1 MVTEEEIRKALEEVK
16 YPGFTRNIVSFG
28 MVKKIGI
35 EDSTVDLVL
44 GLTTSDKTVTERIR
58 LDVEAALRKVSGIKT
73 VNLTIHLQNPQIPAQ
88 GPGQQAGIPGVRHA
102 VAVASGKGGVGK
114 STVSVNLA
122 IALQQSGARVGL
134 LDCDVYGPSIP
145 MMMGVHQKPGIAG
158 DKLEPLSNFGIRLM
172 SMGFLVDED
181 SPVIWRGP
189 MIMKTVQQF
198 SRNVN
203 WGKLDYLIIDLPPGT
218 GDTQLSLCQ
227 TLPLSGAVMVTTP
240 QEVALID
247 VRKAA
252 AMFRKVNVP
261 ILGIVENMST
271 FICPSDQKRYDI
283 FGAGG
288 GRREAERTGVPFL
301 GEIPITMEIRQGGDQ
316 GLPVMVAAPESIP
329 GKAFAGVAQAL
340 RRQLEGDSGSRAGP
354 S

>member
-1 MVTEEEIRKALEEVK
+1 MITEDEIKKALEEVK

-28 MVKKIGI
+28 IVKKIGVK
-35 EDSTVDLVL
+35 DSDVDLVL
-44 GLTTSDKTVTERIR
+44 GLTTSDKEVAERIR
-58 LDVEAALRKVSGIKT
+58 EDVEAALRKVAGLK
-73 VNLTIHLQNPQIPAQ
+73 TIHLTINLQAAKAQ
-88 GPGQQAGIPGVRHA
+88 SRPSGIPGVRHV

-114 STVSVNLA
+114 STVAVNLA

-145 MMMGVHQKPGIAG
+145 MMMGVHQKPGITG
-158 DKLEPLSNFGIRLM
+158 DKLEPLVNFGIRLM

-189 MIMKTVQQF
+189 MITKTVQQF
-198 SRNVN
+198 SHNVN
-203 WGKLDYLIIDLPPGT
+203 WGELDYLVIDLPPGT

-288 GRREAERTGVPFL
+288 GRKEAERTGVPFL
-301 GEIPITMEIRQGGDQ
+301 GEITITMEIRQGGDQ
-316 GLPVMVAAPESIP
+316 GLPLMAAAPESIP
-329 GKAFAGVAQAL
+329 GKAFAWVALAL
-340 RRQLEGDSGSRAGP
+340 RHQLETHRSV
-354 S
+354 

>member
-1 MVTEEEIRKALEEVK
+1 MVTEEQIKHALEDVK

-44 GLTTSDKTVTERIR
+44 GLTTSDKEIAGQIHK
-58 LDVEAALRKVSGIKT
+58 DVEAALRKVEGLKT
-73 VNLTIHLQNPQIPAQ
+73 INLTINLQAAKVQN
-88 GPGQQAGIPGVRHA
+88 GPNGIPGVRHV

-114 STVSVNLA
+114 STVAVNLA
-122 IALQQSGARVGL
+122 IALQQGGARVGL
-134 LDCDVYGPSIP
+134 LDCDIYGPSIP
-145 MMMGVHQKPGIAG
+145 LMMGVRERPQVTD
-158 DKLEPLSNFGIRLM
+158 DKLEPLTNFGIRLM
-172 SMGFLVDED
+172 SMGFLIDEN

-198 SRNVN
+198 SHHVN
-203 WGKLDYLIIDLPPGT
+203 WGELDFLVIDLPPGT
-218 GDTQLSLCQ
+218 GDTQISLCQ
-227 TLPLSGAVMVTTP
+227 TLPLNGVVMVTTP

-252 AMFRKVNVP
+252 AMFQKVNVP
-261 ILGIVENMST
+261 VLGIIENMSS

-283 FGAGG
+283 FGTGG
-288 GRREAERTGVPFL
+288 GRKEAERTGVPFL

-316 GLPVMVAAPESIP
+316 GLPLMVAAPDSIP
-329 GKAFAGVAQAL
+329 GKAFAEIARAL
-340 RRQLEGDSGSRAGP
+340 QKQLDHKP
-354 S
+354 K

>member
-1 MVTEEEIRKALEEVK
+1 MITEDEIKKALEEVK

-28 MVKKIGI
+28 IVKKIGVK
-35 EDSTVDLVL
+35 DSDVDLVL
-44 GLTTSDKTVTERIR
+44 GLTTSDKEVAERIR
-58 LDVEAALRKVSGIKT
+58 EDVEAALRKVAGLK
-73 VNLTIHLQNPQIPAQ
+73 TIHLTINLQAAKAQ
-88 GPGQQAGIPGVRHA
+88 SRPSGIPGVRHV

-114 STVSVNLA
+114 STVAVNLA

-145 MMMGVHQKPGIAG
+145 MMMGVHQKPGITG
-158 DKLEPLSNFGIRLM
+158 DKLEPLVNFGIRLM

-189 MIMKTVQQF
+189 MITKTVQQF
-198 SRNVN
+198 SHNVN
-203 WGKLDYLIIDLPPGT
+203 WGELDYLVIDLPPGT

-288 GRREAERTGVPFL
+288 GRKEAERTGVPFL

-316 GLPVMVAAPESIP
+316 GLPLMAAAPESIP
-329 GKAFAGVAQAL
+329 GKAFVGVALAL
-340 RRQLEGDSGSRAGP
+340 RHQLETHRSV
-354 S
+354 

>member
-1 MVTEEEIRKALEEVK
+1 MITEDEIKKALEEVK

-28 MVKKIGI
+28 IVKKIGVK
-35 EDSTVDLVL
+35 DSDVDLVL
-44 GLTTSDKTVTERIR
+44 GLTTSDKEVAERIR
-58 LDVEAALRKVSGIKT
+58 EDVEAALRKVAGLK
-73 VNLTIHLQNPQIPAQ
+73 TIHLTINLQAAKAQ
-88 GPGQQAGIPGVRHA
+88 SRPSGIPGVRHV

-114 STVSVNLA
+114 STVAVNLA

-145 MMMGVHQKPGIAG
+145 MMMGVHQKPGITG
-158 DKLEPLSNFGIRLM
+158 DKLEPLVNFGIRLM

-189 MIMKTVQQF
+189 MITKTVQQF
-198 SRNVN
+198 SHNVN
-203 WGKLDYLIIDLPPGT
+203 WGELDYLVIDLPPGT

-288 GRREAERTGVPFL
+288 GRKEAERTGVPFL

-316 GLPVMVAAPESIP
+316 GLPLMAAAPESIP
-329 GKAFAGVAQAL
+329 GKAFAWVALAL
-340 RRQLEGDSGSRAGP
+340 RHQLETHRSV
-354 S
+354 